1 MKALH
6 EKLVDSGLV
15 TKNEVD
21 QVRQIQRK
29 SGWKIVEYLMHQGRL
44 NENELIDF
52 ISRELKIDKYSAE
65 KYPLDKA
72 LKEVLPED
80 LARKLDLVPVKTE
93 RNVLYV
99 ATADPESINR
109 LDQVERVAMLEVEPI
124 FCTKAELEELMAGQY
139 GVQSHLGDMLG
150 IIDELTVQ
158 SGEDTEEGAE
168 LAGALQSA
176 VQEAPV
182 VRLVNQILAQAVRER
197 ASDIHLSPMTN
208 TIQMRYRID
217 GELREFPTPP
227 KSVFLTVLSRLKL
240 LANMDITVA
249 RIPQDGRFSFVLDG
263 KEVNVRAS
271 TLPTIH
277 GENLVLRLLMR
288 SSRGSGLDELG
299 VSEDDRR
306 KLQKGMDRP
315 FGMILATGPTG
326 SGKTTLLYAVL
337 RQLDQPGVNII
348 TLEDPVEYRIETIRQ
363 VQLNA
368 RAGMTFA
375 SGLRAILRQDPDII
389 MVGEIRD
396 GETAGIAVQS
406 ALTGHQ
412 VLSTVHTNSACQA
425 LTRLMEMGI
434 EPFLVA
440 STLAVVVGQ
449 RLVRRI
455 CPKCKEAY
463 TPPKELVSLFEMQ
476 HLRDVVFMRGKGCP
490 DCGGLGYSGRV
501 GVYEVLY
508 VDDMVQDM
516 ILRQASAR
524 EIEQAAVEA
533 GTFSTLK
540 MDALSKVVAGH
551 TTIEEAATIAFM

>member
-15 TKNEVD
+15 SKSEVD

-52 ISRELKIDKYSAE
+52 ISRELKIDKYTAE
-65 KYPLDKA
+65 KYPLDKS
-72 LKEVLPED
+72 LKDALPED
-80 LARKLDLVPVKTE
+80 LARKLDLVPIKLD
-93 RNVLYV
+93 RGVLYV
-99 ATADPESINR
+99 VTSDPESINR
-109 LDQVERVAMLEVEPI
+109 LDQVERVAMLEVEPV
-124 FCTKAELEELMAGQY
+124 FCTKAELEELMSGQY
-139 GVQSHLGDMLG
+139 GVQSHMGDMLG
-150 IIDELTVQ
+150 IIDELSVQ
-158 SGEDTEEGAE
+158 SGEEVEEGID

-197 ASDIHLSPMTN
+197 ASDIHLSPMAS

-240 LANMDITVA
+240 LANMDITIS

-288 SSRGSGLDELG
+288 SSRGGSMEELG
-299 VSEDDRR
+299 VSDDDRR

-363 VQLNA
+363 VQLNV

-375 SGLRAILRQDPDII
+375 SGLRAILRQDPDVI

-425 LTRLMEMGI
+425 LTRLSEMGI

-455 CPKCKEAY
+455 CPKCKEPYQPAR
-463 TPPKELVSLFEMQ
+463 ELLDLFEMR
-476 HLRDVVFMRGKGCP
+476 HLKDVVFMRGKGCP
-490 DCGGLGYSGRV
+490 DCNGLGYAGRV

-508 VDDMVQDM
+508 VDDLVQDL
-516 ILRQASAR
+516 ILRKASAR

-533 GTFSTLK
+533 GNFSTLK
-540 MDALSKVVAGH
+540 MDALSKVVAGQ
-551 TTIEEAATIAFM
+551 TTIEEAASIAFL

>member
-6 EKLVDSGLV
+6 DKLVDSGLV
-15 TKNEVD
+15 SRSEVD

-52 ISRELKIDKYSAE
+52 ISRELKIDKYTAE
-65 KYPLDKA
+65 KYPLDKT
-72 LKEVLPED
+72 LKEVLPDE
-80 LARKLDLVPVKTE
+80 LGRKLQLVPLKAE
-93 RNVLYV
+93 RSVLFV

-109 LDQVERVAMLEVEPI
+109 LDQVERVSMMEVEPV
-124 FCTKAELEELMAGQY
+124 FCTKAELEDLMAAQY
-139 GVQSHLGDMLG
+139 GVQSHLGDMMG
-150 IIDELTVQ
+150 IIDELSVQ
-158 SGEDTEEGAE
+158 SGDEIEEGVD

-197 ASDIHLSPMTN
+197 ASDIHLSPMKA
-208 TIQMRYRID
+208 TIQMRFRID

-240 LANMDITVA
+240 LANMDITVT

-277 GENLVLRLLMR
+277 GENLVLRLLTR
-288 SSRGSGLDELG
+288 STRGGSMDDLG
-299 VSEDDRR
+299 VSEQDKT
-306 KLQKGMDRP
+306 KLRKGMARP

-326 SGKTTLLYAVL
+326 SGKTTLLYAIL
-337 RQLDQPGVNII
+337 RELDQPGVNII

-363 VQLNA
+363 VQLNV

-375 SGLRAILRQDPDII
+375 SGLRAILRQDPDTI

-425 LTRLMEMGI
+425 VTRLMEMGI

-455 CPKCKEAY
+455 CPKCKEPYQPAR
-463 TPPKELVSLFEMQ
+463 ELLDLFEMR
-476 HLRDVVFMRGKGCP
+476 HLKGVEFMRGKGCS
-490 DCGGLGYSGRV
+490 DCNGLGYAGRV

-508 VDDMVQDM
+508 VDDLVQDLIM
-516 ILRQASAR
+516 RQASAR

-533 GTFSTLK
+533 KLFSTLK
-540 MDALSKVVAGH
+540 MDALSKVVAGL
-551 TTIEEAATIAFM
+551 TTIEEAATIAFT

>member
-15 TKNEVD
+15 TKSEVD

-52 ISRELKIDKYSAE
+52 ISRELKIDKYTAE
-65 KYPLDKA
+65 KYPLDKT

-80 LARKLDLVPVKTE
+80 LARKLDLVPVKLD

-99 ATADPESINR
+99 VTADPESINR
-109 LDQVERVAMLEVEPI
+109 LDQVERVALLEVEPV

-158 SGEDTEEGAE
+158 SGDEADEGMD

-197 ASDIHLSPMTN
+197 ASDIHLSPMAA
-208 TIQMRYRID
+208 TIQMRFRID

-240 LANMDITVA
+240 LANMDITIT

-277 GENLVLRLLMR
+277 GENLVLRLLTR
-288 SSRGSGLDELG
+288 SSRGGSMDELG
-299 VSEDDRR
+299 VSEEDRR

-326 SGKTTLLYAVL
+326 SGKTTLLYAAL
-337 RQLDQPGVNII
+337 RQMDQPGVNII

-363 VQLNA
+363 VQLNV

-375 SGLRAILRQDPDII
+375 SGLRAILRQDPDVI

-396 GETAGIAVQS
+396 GETAQIAVQS

-425 LTRLMEMGI
+425 LTRLSEMGI
-434 EPFLVA
+434 EPFLIA

-455 CPKCKEAY
+455 CPKCKEPY
-463 TPPKELVSLFEMQ
+463 QPPKELLDVFEMR
-476 HLRDVVFMRGKGCP
+476 HLKDVVFMRGKGCP
-490 DCGGLGYSGRV
+490 DCNGLGYAGRV

-508 VDDMVQDM
+508 VDDLVQDL
-516 ILRQASAR
+516 ILRKASAR

-533 GTFSTLK
+533 GAFSTLK
-540 MDALSKVVAGH
+540 MDALSKVVAGF

>member
-249 RIPQDGRFSFVLDG
+249 RIPQGGRFSFVLDG

-540 MDALSKVVAGH
+540 MDALSKVEAGH

>member
-15 TKNEVD
+15 SQNEVD

-44 NENELIDF
+44 NENELIEF
-52 ISRELKIDKYSAE
+52 ISRELKIDKYSSE
-65 KYPLDKA
+65 KYPLDKT
-72 LKEVLPED
+72 LKETLPED
-80 LARKLDLVPVKTE
+80 LARRLNLVPLKLT
-93 RNVLYV
+93 RGVLFV
-99 ATADPESINR
+99 ATADPESINS
-109 LDQVERVAMLEVEPI
+109 LDQVERVAMLGVEPV

-139 GVQSHLGDMLG
+139 GVLSHMGDMLG
-150 IIDELTVQ
+150 IIDELSVQ
-158 SGEDTEEGAE
+158 SGEETEESMD
-168 LAGALQSA
+168 LAGSLQSA

-197 ASDIHLSPMTN
+197 ASDIHLSPMMT
-208 TIQMRYRID
+208 TIQMRFRID

-240 LANMDITVA
+240 LANMDITVT

-263 KEVNVRAS
+263 KEINVRAS

-277 GENLVLRLLMR
+277 GENLVLRLLIR
-288 SSRGSGLDELG
+288 SSKGSNMEELG
-299 VSEDDRR
+299 VSEEDRR
-306 KLQKGMDRP
+306 KIQKGMDRP

-326 SGKTTLLYAVL
+326 SGKTTLLYAIL
-337 RQLDQPGVNII
+337 RQLDRTGVNII

-363 VQLNA
+363 VQLNV

-396 GETAGIAVQS
+396 GETAQIAVQS

-425 LTRLMEMGI
+425 VTRLMEMGI
-434 EPFLVA
+434 EPFLVS

-455 CPKCKEAY
+455 CPKCKEPY
-463 TPPKELVSLFEMQ
+463 TPPKELVDLFDMQ
-476 HLRDVVFMRGKGCP
+476 RHKNVVFMRGKGCP
-490 DCGGLGYSGRV
+490 DCNGLGYQGRV

-508 VDDMVQDM
+508 VDDLVQDM
-516 ILRQASAR
+516 IVRQTSAR

-533 GTFSTLK
+533 GVFSTLK

-551 TTIEEAATIAFM
+551 TTIEEAASISFL

>member
-15 TKNEVD
+15 SQSEVD

-44 NENELIDF
+44 NENELIEF
-52 ISRELKIDKYSAE
+52 ISRELKIDKYSPE

-72 LKEVLPED
+72 LKETLPED
-80 LARKLDLVPVKTE
+80 MARRLNLVPLKVS
-93 RNVLYV
+93 RGVLFV
-99 ATADPESINR
+99 ATADPESINS
-109 LDQVERVAMLEVEPI
+109 LDQVERATMLGVEPV

-139 GVQSHLGDMLG
+139 GVLSHMGDMLG
-150 IIDELTVQ
+150 IIDELSVQ
-158 SGEDTEEGAE
+158 SGEETEESMD
-168 LAGALQSA
+168 LAGSLQSA

-197 ASDIHLSPMTN
+197 ASDIHLSPMMS

-240 LANMDITVA
+240 LANMDITVT

-263 KEVNVRAS
+263 KEINVRAS

-277 GENLVLRLLMR
+277 GENLVLRLLIR
-288 SSRGSGLDELG
+288 SSKGSNMEELG
-299 VSEDDRR
+299 VSEEDRR
-306 KLQKGMDRP
+306 KIQKGMDRP

-337 RQLDQPGVNII
+337 RQLDRAGVNII

-396 GETAGIAVQS
+396 GETAQIAVQS

-425 LTRLMEMGI
+425 VTRLMEMGI
-434 EPFLVA
+434 EPFLVS

-449 RLVRRI
+449 RLVRRV
-455 CPKCKEAY
+455 CPKCREAY
-463 TPPKELVSLFEMQ
+463 APAKELVDLFDMQ
-476 HLRDVVFMRGKGCP
+476 RHKNVVFMRGKGCP
-490 DCGGLGYSGRV
+490 ACNGLGYQGRV
-501 GVYEVLY
+501 GVYEALY
-508 VDDMVQDM
+508 VDDLVQDM
-516 ILRQASAR
+516 IIRQASAR

-533 GTFSTLK
+533 GVFSTLK
-540 MDALSKVVAGH
+540 MDALSKVVAGL
-551 TTIEEAATIAFM
+551 TTIEEAASIAFL

>member
-15 TKNEVD
+15 SQSEVD

-44 NENELIDF
+44 NENELIEF
-52 ISRELKIDKYSAE
+52 ISRELKIDKYSPE

-72 LKEVLPED
+72 LKETLPED
-80 LARKLDLVPVKTE
+80 MARRLNLVPLKVF
-93 RNVLYV
+93 RGVLFV
-99 ATADPESINR
+99 ATADPESINS
-109 LDQVERVAMLEVEPI
+109 LDQVERATMLGVEPV

-139 GVQSHLGDMLG
+139 GVLSHMGDMLG
-150 IIDELTVQ
+150 IIDELSVQ
-158 SGEDTEEGAE
+158 SGEETEESMD
-168 LAGALQSA
+168 LAGSLQSA

-197 ASDIHLSPMTN
+197 ASDIHLSPMMS

-240 LANMDITVA
+240 LANMDITVT

-263 KEVNVRAS
+263 KEINVRAS

-277 GENLVLRLLMR
+277 GENLVLRLLIR
-288 SSRGSGLDELG
+288 SSKGSNMEELG
-299 VSEDDRR
+299 VSEEDRR
-306 KLQKGMDRP
+306 KIQKGMDRP

-337 RQLDQPGVNII
+337 RQLDRAGVNII

-396 GETAGIAVQS
+396 GETAQIAVQS

-425 LTRLMEMGI
+425 VTRLMEMGI
-434 EPFLVA
+434 EPFLVS

-449 RLVRRI
+449 RLVRRV
-455 CPKCKEAY
+455 CPKCREAY
-463 TPPKELVSLFEMQ
+463 APAKELVDLFDMQ
-476 HLRDVVFMRGKGCP
+476 RHKNVVFMRGKGCP
-490 DCGGLGYSGRV
+490 ACNGLGYQGRV
-501 GVYEVLY
+501 GVYEALY
-508 VDDMVQDM
+508 VDDLVQDM
-516 ILRQASAR
+516 IIRQASAR

-533 GTFSTLK
+533 GVFSTLK
-540 MDALSKVVAGH
+540 MDALSKVVAGL
-551 TTIEEAATIAFM
+551 TTIEEAASIAFL

>member
-15 TKNEVD
+15 TKGEVD

-52 ISRELKIDKYSAE
+52 ISRELKIDKYSPE

-139 GVQSHLGDMLG
+139 GVQSHMGDMLG
-150 IIDELTVQ
+150 IIDELSVQ
-158 SGEDTEEGAE
+158 TGEEAEEGLD

-197 ASDIHLSPMTN
+197 ASDIHLSPMKA

-217 GELREFPTPP
+217 GDLREFPTPP

-240 LANMDITVA
+240 LANMDITIT

-277 GENLVLRLLMR
+277 GENLVLRLLTR
-288 SSRGSGLDELG
+288 SSRGSGLDDLG
-299 VSEDDRR
+299 VSEEDRR

-337 RQLDQPGVNII
+337 RQMDQPGVNII

-363 VQLNA
+363 VQLNI

-375 SGLRAILRQDPDII
+375 SGLRAILRQDPDVI

-455 CPKCKEAY
+455 CPKCKEPY
-463 TPPKELVSLFEMQ
+463 TPPKELVSVFEMQ
-476 HLRDVVFMRGKGCP
+476 HLKDVVFMRGKGCP
-490 DCGGLGYSGRV
+490 DCNGLGYQGRV

-508 VDDMVQDM
+508 VDDLVQDL
-516 ILRQASAR
+516 ILRRASAR
-524 EIEQAAVEA
+524 EIEQSAVEA

-540 MDALSKVVAGH
+540 MDALSKVVAGL
-551 TTIEEAATIAFM
+551 TTIEEAATIAFI

>member
-1 MKALH
+1 M
-6 EKLVDSGLV
+6 
-15 TKNEVD
+15 
-21 QVRQIQRK
+21 
-29 SGWKIVEYLMHQGRL
+29 
-44 NENELIDF
+44 
-52 ISRELKIDKYSAE
+52 
-65 KYPLDKA
+65 
-72 LKEVLPED
+72 
-80 LARKLDLVPVKTE
+80 ARKFNLVPIKVE
-93 RNVLYV
+93 RSVLYV

-109 LDQVERVAMLEVEPI
+109 LDQVERVAMLEVEPV

-150 IIDELTVQ
+150 IIDELSVQ
-158 SGEDTEEGAE
+158 SGDETEEGID

-197 ASDIHLSPMTN
+197 ASDIHLSPMKN

-240 LANMDITVA
+240 LANMDITIT

-263 KEVNVRAS
+263 KEINVRAS

-288 SSRGSGLDELG
+288 SSRGSNMDELG
-299 VSEDDRR
+299 VSDEDRR

-363 VQLNA
+363 VQLNI

-396 GETAGIAVQS
+396 SETAGIAVQS

-455 CPKCKEAY
+455 CPKCKEPY
-463 TPPKELVSLFEMQ
+463 TPPKELVSVFEMQ
-476 HLRDVVFMRGKGCP
+476 HLKDVVFMRGKGCP
-490 DCGGLGYSGRV
+490 DCNGLGYAGRV

-508 VDDMVQDM
+508 VDDLVQDL

-533 GTFSTLK
+533 GNFSTLK
-540 MDALSKVVAGH
+540 MDALSKVVAGL
-551 TTIEEAATIAFM
+551 TTIEEAASIAFL

>member
-6 EKLVDSGLV
+6 DKLVDSGLV
-15 TKNEVD
+15 SRNEVD

-44 NENELIDF
+44 NENELMEF
-52 ISRELKIDKYSAE
+52 ISRELKIDKYTPE
-65 KYPLDKA
+65 KYPLDRA
-72 LKEVLPED
+72 LKDVLAED
-80 LARKLDLVPVKTE
+80 LARKLDLVPLKIE

-109 LDQVERVAMLEVEPI
+109 LDQVERASKMEVEPV
-124 FCTKAELEELMAGQY
+124 FCTKGELEELMLGQY
-139 GVQSHLGDMLG
+139 GAKSHLGEMMG
-150 IIDELTVQ
+150 TIDELTVQ
-158 SGEDTEEGAE
+158 SGDEAEEGAD

-197 ASDIHLSPMTN
+197 ASDIHLSPMKN
-208 TIQMRYRID
+208 TIQMRFRID

-240 LANMDITVA
+240 LSNMDITIT

-277 GENLVLRLLMR
+277 GENLVLRLLTR
-288 SSRGSGLDELG
+288 STRGGSMDDLG
-299 VSEDDRR
+299 VSEQDKT
-306 KLQKGMDRP
+306 KLRKGMARP

-326 SGKTTLLYAVL
+326 SGKTTLLYAIL
-337 RQLDQPGVNII
+337 REMDMPEVNII

-375 SGLRAILRQDPDII
+375 SGLRAILRQDPDTI

-425 LTRLMEMGI
+425 VTRLMEMGV

-455 CPKCKEAY
+455 CPKCKEPYQPAR
-463 TPPKELVSLFEMQ
+463 ELLDLFEMR
-476 HLRDVVFMRGKGCP
+476 HLKGVEFMRGKGCP
-490 DCGGLGYSGRV
+490 DCNGLGYAGRV

-508 VDDMVQDM
+508 VDDLVQDLIM
-516 ILRQASAR
+516 RNASAR

-533 GTFSTLK
+533 KLFSTLK
-540 MDALSKVVAGH
+540 MDALSKVVAGL
-551 TTIEEAATIAFM
+551 TTIEEAATIAFS

>member
-6 EKLVDSGLV
+6 EKLVDSGLIS
-15 TKNEVD
+15 KSEVD

-52 ISRELKIDKYSAE
+52 ISRELKIDKYSAD
-65 KYPLDKA
+65 KYPLNKA
-72 LKEVLPED
+72 LKEYLPED
-80 LARKLDLVPVKTE
+80 MARKLDLVPVKLE
-93 RNVLYV
+93 RGVLYV
-99 ATADPESINR
+99 VTADPESINR
-109 LDQVERVAMLEVEPI
+109 LDQVERVAMLEVEPV
-124 FCTKAELEELMAGQY
+124 FCTRAELEELMSGQY

-150 IIDELTVQ
+150 TIDELSVQ
-158 SGEDTEEGAE
+158 TGDEAEEGMD
-168 LAGALQSA
+168 LAGSLQSA

-197 ASDIHLSPMTN
+197 ASDIHLSPMAN
-208 TIQMRYRID
+208 TIQMRFRID

-227 KSVFLTVLSRLKL
+227 KSVFLTVLSRMKL
-240 LANMDITVA
+240 LANMDITIS

-288 SSRGSGLDELG
+288 SSRGGTMEELG
-299 VSEDDRR
+299 VSAIDRA
-306 KLQKGMDRP
+306 KLQRGMDRP

-326 SGKTTLLYAVL
+326 SGKTTLLYAAL

-363 VQLNA
+363 VQLNV

-406 ALTGHQ
+406 ALTGHK
-412 VLSTVHTNSACQA
+412 VLSTVHTNTACQA
-425 LTRLMEMGI
+425 LTRLSEMGI

-440 STLAVVVGQ
+440 STLAVAVGQ
-449 RLVRRI
+449 RLMRRI
-455 CPKCKEAY
+455 CPKCKEPYQPA
-463 TPPKELVSLFEMQ
+463 PEFLKLFG
-476 HLRDVVFMRGKGCP
+476 LRDLKDVVFMRGKGCP
-490 DCGGLGYSGRV
+490 DCNGLGYAGRL

-516 ILRQASAR
+516 ILRKASAR
-524 EIEQAAVEA
+524 EIENAAVES
-533 GTFSTLK
+533 GEFTTLK
-540 MDALSKVVAGH
+540 MDALSKVVAGLS
-551 TTIEEAATIAFM
+551 TIEEAASIAFF

>member
-15 TKNEVD
+15 SKNEVD

-44 NENELIDF
+44 NEHELIDF
-52 ISRELKIDKYSAE
+52 ISRELKIDKYTPD

-72 LKEVLPED
+72 LKDRVPED
-80 LARKLDLVPVKTE
+80 LARKVDMAPLKVEGSL
-93 RNVLYV
+93 LYM

-109 LDQVERVAMLEVEPI
+109 LDQVERAVGLEVEPV
-124 FCTKAELEELMAGQY
+124 FCGKAELDDLMTALY
-139 GVQSHLGDMLG
+139 GLPSHMGEMLG
-150 IIDELTVQ
+150 TIDELSVE
-158 SGEDTEEGAE
+158 SGDDSEEAAD

-182 VRLVNQILAQAVRER
+182 VRLVNQILAQAVHER
-197 ASDIHLSPMTN
+197 ASDIHLSPMKN
-208 TIQMRYRID
+208 TIQMRFRID

-240 LANMDITVA
+240 LANMDITVT
-249 RIPQDGRFSFVLDG
+249 RIPQDGRFSFAVEG
-263 KEVNVRAS
+263 REVNVRAS
-271 TLPTIH
+271 TLPTIY

-288 SSRGSGLDELG
+288 SSKTSAMEDLG
-299 VSEDDRR
+299 VSEGDRA
-306 KLQKGMDRP
+306 KIVKGMERP

-326 SGKTTLLYAVL
+326 SGKTTLLYAIL
-337 RQLDQPGVNII
+337 KQMDKPEVNII
-348 TLEDPVEYRIETIRQ
+348 TLEDPVEYRIDTIRQ
-363 VQLNA
+363 VQLNV

-375 SGLRAILRQDPDII
+375 SGLRAILRQDPDVI

-396 GETAGIAVQS
+396 AETAGIAVQS

-425 LTRLMEMGI
+425 VTRLMEMGI

-440 STLAVVVGQ
+440 STLSVVIGQ

-455 CPKCKEAY
+455 CKHCKEPY
-463 TPPKELVSLFEMQ
+463 QPPKELVSVFEMQ
-476 HLRDVVFMRGKGCP
+476 HLKNVVFMKGKGCP
-490 DCGGLGYSGRV
+490 ECGGLGYAGRV

-508 VDDMVQDM
+508 IDDLVQDL
-516 ILRQASAR
+516 ILRGASAR

-533 GTFSTLK
+533 KLFSTLK
-540 MDALSKVVAGH
+540 MDALSKVVAGQ